1 MASRPDQPENPPRPA
16 LASAAPASEA
26 DNLTGAAA
34 AAQNVHQEVQD
45 DPPSYYNEPPPLYYE
60 LPPAYQVAASLPT
73 YEEAEMSK
81 GEDENTMGLNR
92 HRLVA

>member
-16 LASAAPASEA
+16 PAPAVPASEA
-26 DNLTGAAA
+26 DNLIGA
-34 AAQNVHQEVQD
+34 AAQNVHQEARD

-60 LPPAYQVAASLPT
+60 LPPAYQVASSLPT

-81 GEDENTMGLNR
+81 GEDAITIG
-92 HRLVA
+92 